1 MRHHE
6 SPDATPRRSTARCQ
20 WLPFGQRQQR
30 PHHVELQRTPPD
42 YCESR
47 HSPLA
52 MACRVPPNAIL
63 QEFEPKACGHG
74 VTDALAIYAIDVLG
88 PTRVFQLLSEGGI
101 DHTLCADTVPCTTF
115 AGSAP
120 KFSQLSITISG
131 GSGGRG
137 SYLMSLASSFRRL
150 RTGIGNR
157 QSKPRPGRELR
168 VVPVSIVEETHVRSG
183 GSRRFRRL
191 TTGLRDVCSGGH
203 LPSRRRSQTVKSA
216 REAAL

>member
-1 MRHHE
+1 
-6 SPDATPRRSTARCQ
+6 
-20 WLPFGQRQQR
+20 
-30 PHHVELQRTPPD
+30 
-42 YCESR
+42 
-47 HSPLA
+47 

-131 GSGGRG
+131 ASGGRG
-137 SYLMSLASSFRRL
+137 SYLIL
-150 RTGIGNR
+150 G
-157 QSKPRPGRELR
+157 ELIFS
-168 VVPVSIVEETHVRSG
+168 PAANGHWQPTVEAPAWT
-183 GSRRFRRL
+183 
-191 TTGLRDVCSGGH
+191 
-203 LPSRRRSQTVKSA
+203 
-216 REAAL
+216 